1 MSTREPAPTRP
12 KPAAMTT
19 TMFGRYKLL
28 GRIGE
33 GGMAEVYRAL
43 MTGPEGFERELVV
56 KRILPR
62 LSETGDFKT
71 MFIREAKISALL
83 LHPNIVQIY
92 EFGEA
97 DGAYFI
103 AMENVQG
110 VTLREALTTLRR
122 EQRAMP
128 YLVAADIARQ
138 ICIGLDYAHTL
149 HGPDGAPLEIVHQ
162 DISPTNIML
171 AYTGTVKILD
181 FGIARAAS
189 FAEEEAKKGLIKG
202 KVSYLSPEQIHVR
215 PFDARADVF
224 ALGVVFHEMLTG
236 RRLFQAKNDISK
248 MRQLLAQPILPPSS
262 LNATIPRELDR
273 IVMRSLALDA
283 NARYQTTSDMA
294 SDLERTLIAAR
305 YSSRELSKLLHGLFL
320 PNEDPL
326 VVVDTDDH
334 KTVAMTGTGSG
345 GSGPTG
351 TSNSSGSRTS
361 NSSGSRTPGSATR
374 PTPTAYPTPAG
385 PTSQHVRPTSPSA
398 SVTEPIP
405 DVADVRPPD
414 SSATRL
420 ERVVLEEQGR
430 LARKRLRLRLR
441 VLASSAPSAVVAVAD
456 VGGGVWAGRRY
467 IPVLLAPARR
477 RRPSRH
483 CDHGDGADDCQYPQ
497 PQPKPLAGEAP
508 LLLQH
513 HAFEPGG
520 AGIRRAHVGDVGDWL
535 GDRRGKGGRAHVL
548 RRRSGGRRIGGR
560 RRARWRT
567 RGCASPSCWSG
578 ASPSWSCRS
587 RLDRNPPLPVPV
599 IATVL
604 WSSVSTT
611 TTGSSSGETG
621 RAAAST
627 ARGSSSGPRS
637 ACARGRWPCR
647 RPTETAGWRRSPA
660 RASRSGRARAGW
672 SRSSTTAAGSAG
684 QELPH
689 LADVVLGLE
698 QPPPGQHL
706 VEHHAQGEHVGAGVE
721 RPHVDL
727 LGRQVADLPLDEA
740 LLGLLLGERGGA
752 RDPEVED
759 LHRAGV
765 GQHDVGR
772 RDVLVDDL
780 QAPRRGHAACGRS
793 RARCRSAGRCR
804 RRPGRASR
812 AARAA
817 AW

>member
-1 MSTREPAPTRP
+1 MSTREPAPTRM
-12 KPAAMTT
+12 KPAAMAT

-62 LSETGDFKT
+62 LSDTGDFKT

-149 HGPDGAPLEIVHQ
+149 HGPDGAALEIVHQ

-202 KVSYLSPEQIHVR
+202 KVSYLSPEQINVR

-248 MRQLLAQPILPPSS
+248 MRQLLAQPIAPPSAM
-262 LNATIPRELDR
+262 NATIPRELDR
-273 IVMRSLALDA
+273 IVMRSLAIDV
-283 NARYQTTSDMA
+283 NARYQTTADMA

-320 PNEDPL
+320 PDEDPL

-334 KTVAMTGTGSG
+334 RTVAMTGTGSG
-345 GSGPTG
+345 GSGQTG
-351 TSNSSGSRTS
+351 TS
-361 NSSGSRTPGSATR
+361 NSSGSRTPGSATRSGATR

-385 PTSQHVRPTSPSA
+385 PTMQHLRPTSPSA

-405 DVADVRPPD
+405 DAADVRPPD
-414 SSATRL
+414 SGATRL
-420 ERVVLEEQGR
+420 GRVVLEEQGR
-430 LARKRLRLRLR
+430 LARKRLRLRLK
-441 VLASSAPSAVVAVAD
+441 VLAIVGAIAAVAIAVVI
-456 VGGGVWAGRRY
+456 GGVWAGRRY
-467 IPVLLAPARR
+467 IPVLLAP
-477 RRPSRH
+477 P
-483 CDHGDGADDCQYPQ
+483 P
-497 PQPKPLAGEAP
+497 PPPKQALPM
-508 LLLQH
+508 
-513 HAFEPGG
+513 
-520 AGIRRAHVGDVGDWL
+520 
-535 GDRRGKGGRAHVL
+535 
-548 RRRSGGRRIGGR
+548 
-560 RRARWRT
+560 
-567 RGCASPSCWSG
+567 
-578 ASPSWSCRS
+578 
-587 RLDRNPPLPVPV
+587 PLPNQTVPE
-599 IATVL
+599 AAKPGPKKK
-604 WSSVSTT
+604 SSHKK
-611 TTGSSSGETG
+611 GH
-621 RAAAST
+621 A
-627 ARGSSSGPRS
+627 
-637 ACARGRWPCR
+637 
-647 RPTETAGWRRSPA
+647 
-660 RASRSGRARAGW
+660 
-672 SRSSTTAAGSAG
+672 TAAPSEATPAPG
-684 QELPH
+684 
-689 LADVVLGLE
+689 DE
-698 QPPPGQHL
+698 QSPTSNT
-706 VEHHAQGEHVGAGVE
+706 
-721 RPHVDL
+721 R
-727 LGRQVADLPLDEA
+727 
-740 LLGLLLGERGGA
+740 
-752 RDPEVED
+752 
-759 LHRAGV
+759 
-765 GQHDVGR
+765 
-772 RDVLVDDL
+772 
-780 QAPRRGHAACGRS
+780 
-793 RARCRSAGRCR
+793 
-804 RRPGRASR
+804 
-812 AARAA
+812 
-817 AW
+817 